1 MSASS
6 MVATLATRETFYC
19 LDPLDVAMTDRGA
32 DREEPIGEP
41 VVRSDPAVTGERAE
55 EAVGFD
61 PDDPDDLAAAA
72 RTVREFAS
80 DAIGDDHVLML
91 RGAAACA
98 ALVRGL
104 DSYTAAAERAGD
116 GVSVAFVR
124 KWARVHA
131 LPQSIRRHVARGE
144 IAPSAAKNV
153 ARVSGE
159 ARYVL
164 AFAILDGGLTVREV
178 RAIASEVNDGRPIA
192 EALWERGVTLGELTV
207 ALPEATYVELRQ
219 RASMEDTEPDEIVAE
234 ALSAYFERE

>member
-1 MSASS
+1 
-6 MVATLATRETFYC
+6 
-19 LDPLDVAMTDRGA
+19 MTDRKA

-41 VVRSDPAVTGERAE
+41 VVRSDPAVTGDRAA

-61 PDDPDDLAAAA
+61 PDDPDDLAAAE
-72 RTVREFAS
+72 RTVREFAT

-98 ALVRGL
+98 ALVRGV

-116 GVSVAFVR
+116 EVSVAFVR

-144 IAPSAAKNV
+144 IAPSAAKHV

-159 ARYVL
+159 ARYLL

-192 EALWERGVTLGELTV
+192 EALRERGVALGEVTV
-207 ALPEATYVELRQ
+207 TLPERTYVDLRR
-219 RASMEDTEPDEIVAE
+219 RASRENTDPDDIIVE
-234 ALSAYFERE
+234 ALSAYLEGE